1 MVVINVK
8 IVSMSKDAYYDS
20 ECGFVRC
27 GDGVFTQVGN
37 MCDYSPV
44 HGEEVVD
51 GKGLTLYP
59 GFIDAH
65 CHLGMWN
72 DALCFE
78 GEDGNEDTDPSTPHL
93 RAIDSVN
100 PMDRCFEDAVNAGVT
115 SVCTGVGS
123 ANPIGGSFIIM
134 KTWGSKRVD
143 KLIVKSPAAIKFA
156 LGENPKNTYN
166 DRDETPV
173 TRMATAAIIREQ
185 LIKAFVKE
193 LKELIA
199 FRRLNKE
206 NEEVNVA
213 YTKIA
218 TLLEVLVTLFV
229 ESVICVILGYG
240 GWLVWRGQFNAGQL
254 VEYIGYFEAIV
265 WPIMAISMLIEKTS
279 RGKASLNRITELLD
293 APIDVA
299 DRDGVADLRD
309 PHGGIEFR
317 HLTFCYPDGEYDVLK
332 DVSFT
337 IKPGESVGIVGKTGA
352 GKTALVDLLL
362 RTYNVPDGT
371 LFVDGQD
378 VNAVSI
384 HSVRDACAY
393 VPQDNFLFSDTI
405 AHNIGFGVDDAS
417 QADIDRAAALA
428 DVRDNIV
435 DFKDGYET
443 VLGERG
449 VTVSG
454 GQKQRIS
461 IARAL
466 LKNAPILILDDSV
479 SAVDTRTEKI
489 ILDNLKT
496 SRAGKTTLL
505 IAHRISTVEQLDK
518 IVFIEDGRVE
528 AVGPHDELYRS
539 CAEYRR
545 MVDLQKLEDEEGG
558 GSHG

>member
-20 ECGFVRC
+20 KCGFVRC

-185 LIKAFVKE
+185 LIKAKRYSEDIAEYERLKGTEDEISRPDFDIKCEALLPLFDKE
-193 LKELIA
+193 HPLKAHFHCHRADDIFTAQRLANEFGLDYVLIHCTDGALIA
-199 FRRLNKE
+199 DELAE
-206 NEEVNVA
+206 D
-213 YTKIA
+213 
-218 TLLEVLVTLFV
+218 
-229 ESVICVILGYG
+229 SP
-240 GWLVWRGQFNAGQL
+240 
-254 VEYIGYFEAIV
+254 AIV
-265 WPIMAISMLIEKTS
+265 IGPIFGD
-279 RGKASLNRITELLD
+279 RGKPELANHDISTPAVLSGSGLRFALCTD
-293 APIDVA
+293 HPETPIQY
-299 DRDGVADLRD
+299 L
-309 PHGGIEFR
+309 P
-317 HLTFCYPDGEYDVLK
+317 LT
-332 DVSFT
+332 
-337 IKPGESVGIVGKTGA
+337 
-352 GKTALVDLLL
+352 
-362 RTYNVPDGT
+362 
-371 LFVDGQD
+371 
-378 VNAVSI
+378 
-384 HSVRDACAY
+384 
-393 VPQDNFLFSDTI
+393 
-405 AHNIGFGVDDAS
+405 
-417 QADIDRAAALA
+417 AALA
-428 DVRDNIV
+428 VRGGLSSEEALRGITITAAEILGVSDRIGSV
-435 DFKDGYET
+435 EPGKDADFTLYADEPVSMMT
-443 VLGERG
+443 QPLLTAVRG
-449 VTVSG
+449 KV
-454 GQKQRIS
+454 
-461 IARAL
+461 
-466 LKNAPILILDDSV
+466 
-479 SAVDTRTEKI
+479 AVNKI
-489 ILDNLKT
+489 I
-496 SRAGKTTLL
+496 
-505 IAHRISTVEQLDK
+505 
-518 IVFIEDGRVE
+518 
-528 AVGPHDELYRS
+528 
-539 CAEYRR
+539 
-545 MVDLQKLEDEEGG
+545 
-558 GSHG
+558 